1 MSHIPPGP
9 CKNNP
14 TKVGLEIM
22 SNLFQ
27 KRPNSSILFMLS
39 STFTVFLL
47 NHPTIF
53 QVTWRFMFLTK
64 YVYTFPNMKASA
76 NPAIIARPT
85 LLAPP
90 CS

>member
-1 MSHIPPGP
+1 
-9 CKNNP
+9 
-14 TKVGLEIM
+14 M

-39 STFTVFLL
+39 SIVTAFLL
-47 NHPTIF
+47 NHHTIF
-53 QVTWRFMFLTK
+53 HVTWRFMPLTK
-64 YVYTFPNMKASA
+64 YIYTFPNMKASA